1 MDSCGQWRP
10 TKNLRQSWQ
19 SPEADWGPQL
29 PRGGEACETCQVQ
42 INARSDAED
51 MSDKISEESDGG
63 RATFDDS
70 VEWDKED
77 EDDEDNSAMSGTIKG
92 DWTIT
97 KKNTS
102 DKDRFEEPMDEDQE
116 DAENLENTTVGPS
129 E

>member
-1 MDSCGQWRP
+1 M
-10 TKNLRQSWQ
+10 
-19 SPEADWGPQL
+19 
-29 PRGGEACETCQVQ
+29 
-42 INARSDAED
+42 
-51 MSDKISEESDGG
+51 
-63 RATFDDS
+63 
-70 VEWDKED
+70 EWDKED